1 MDELVPRQQKRVAV
15 PLTIQLESASGNNEA
30 RITDLSLGGC
40 YVDSI
45 FGVQPGRSVNFNLAL
60 PSGRSGKMSGT
71 IVYVHEGI
79 GFGLQFNDLTSEQ
92 RTMLEQLILVCGGSV

>member
-1 MDELVPRQQKRVAV
+1 M
-15 PLTIQLESASGNNEA
+15 PLTIELESASGNSEA

-45 FGVQPGRSVNFNLAL
+45 FGVQAGRKLNFNLAL
-60 PSGRSGKMSGT
+60 PSGRSGTMSGT

-79 GFGLQFNDLTSEQ
+79 GFGVQFNDLNSEQ
-92 RTMLEQLILVCGGSV
+92 RTMLEQLILVCGRSM